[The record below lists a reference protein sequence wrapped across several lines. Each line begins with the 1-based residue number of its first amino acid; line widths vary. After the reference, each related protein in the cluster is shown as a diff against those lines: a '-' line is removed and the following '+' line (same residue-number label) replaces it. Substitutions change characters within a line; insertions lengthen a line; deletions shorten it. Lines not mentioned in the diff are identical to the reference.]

1 MLRLRIY
8 YEPSERVVD
17 LEGKIK
23 RLENQLLEEQ
33 KKYKTL
39 QLDFVNECKMNLELV
54 DLLQAYGI
62 KFRRPL
68 SRTWRR

>member
-1 MLRLRIY
+1 MRKVLVLLQ
-8 YEPSERVVD
+8 PSEKVVE
-17 LEGKIK
+17 LEGEIK
-23 RLENQLLEEQ
+23 RLRYQLLEEQ

-39 QLDFVNECKMNLELV
+39 ELDFVNECKMNIELV